1 MHARVAH
8 ERGADVALARQQR
21 ERLGR
26 HAGLAQRLDE
36 HAAQPGVCSAGLRI
50 TALPVAS
57 PAAIIPSGIA
67 TGKFQ
72 GEITATT
79 PRGA

>member
-1 MHARVAH
+1 MDARVAH

-26 HAGLAQRLDE
+26 HARLAQRLHQHRRATRRLLGRLED
-36 HAAQPGVCSAGLRI
+36 HGVAGRE
-50 TALPVAS
+50 
-57 PAAIIPSGIA
+57 PAATMPSGIA
-67 TGKFQ
+67 TGKFH

-79 PRGA
+79 PRGE